1 MRSVF
6 FQGQE
11 VYSIELNCN
20 YSVKKSYVIPSM
32 MIKRFLYQGDIFK
45 GFQNLFF
52 FGFSCLVFCE
62 KLKVVMSQVP
72 L

>member
-20 YSVKKSYVIPSM
+20 YSVKKSYVISSM
-32 MIKRFLYQGDIFK
+32 MIKRFLHQGDIFK

-52 FGFSCLVFCE
+52 FSVS
-62 KLKVVMSQVP
+62 VVWYFARS
-72 L
+72 